1 MAKYDKAQVAEYVDD
16 LKTLDGET
24 SWSANSTARPPL
36 PRRWKA
42 RPLASLRVPH
52 IPSAEPAA
60 VSPTRVPA
68 PPRATV
74 QELARASLG

>member
-36 PRRWKA
+36 RAVGKLGR
-42 RPLASLRVPH
+42 S
-52 IPSAEPAA
+52 PAA
-60 VSPTRVPA
+60 SA
-68 PPRATV
+68 H
-74 QELARASLG
+74 S

>member
-36 PRRWKA
+36 
-42 RPLASLRVPH
+42 
-52 IPSAEPAA
+52 
-60 VSPTRVPA
+60 
-68 PPRATV
+68 RATSNE
-74 QELARASLG
+74 QRATSNDGVAYLMH